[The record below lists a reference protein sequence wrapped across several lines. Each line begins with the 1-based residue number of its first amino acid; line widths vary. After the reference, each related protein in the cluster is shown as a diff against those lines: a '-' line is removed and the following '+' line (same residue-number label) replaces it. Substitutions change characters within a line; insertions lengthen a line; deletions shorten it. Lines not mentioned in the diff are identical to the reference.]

1 MHFVNR
7 SELTPPIRKLHFLA
21 LLCLWAMWGCV
32 AVKNPPVGRPYV
44 FENKV
49 SLNAP
54 SLSKEKQAIFREKLL
69 EYLDDSL
76 KVPTRSIIGFSQR
89 VRPPIFDSANIA
101 SSVNFLFGYL
111 KSEGYYNTSLD
122 TFTVKFDTTTRKTK
136 FFGGKRVKVIEAKT
150 HIYLAVGKGLRVDS
164 IWNEFANPELQR
176 LADSARKTSPL
187 TKNSYY
193 SKQAVAVELDRLS
206 AIFRNNGFMLMNR
219 SALLAEADTADLSLI
234 SLIDDPIQQQLAALK
249 RIQDP
254 TTTIRFFERPGT
266 DTMIFKK
273 YVIDSVYIYPE
284 TKISDNID
292 SLITSNRFTQLT
304 NPNSKVV
311 IKEEEHLFQEKMLR
325 RTNFLLPGQL
335 YADKHFFRTL
345 NNYSQMGPWQQVDAR
360 TFSRK
365 DSINQAIFHLFL
377 YPARRQNFQIDL
389 EGSQNNNI
397 SVGNVLSGRFL
408 AVGVAGTHRSRNVF
422 KKGTQS
428 ITSLRTGLELNNSAS
443 SGNEGF
449 FQSLIIS
456 GNQSFSFPRLLWPM
470 KFLDKRSLDF
480 RRTALNFGGIY
491 TDRFDFFKQT
501 SINAN
506 LQWDVRKGKNIFGFS
521 FPTFE
526 TVDTVSTD
534 SLYKEIQK
542 NPALAYSFTPGNVL
556 SVRGS
561 WERILEYGNRRHGGL
576 FRTSAEITV
585 PGNFTLFGKEFF
597 KFFRLEGQFIHGIKY
612 AKSSMAMRFYGGVG
626 WDISGNKGTLPFFR
640 QFVAGGSNSMRA
652 WSIRQLGLGNSLAS
666 DTAYFTDRFGD
677 IQIETNFEYRMRLIR
692 MFGYNL
698 DGAVLL
704 DIGNIW
710 NHRPA
715 ADGLGDFQVK
725 HLYRDLAMS
734 LGYGIR
740 WDLSFLVI
748 RFDAGFKV
756 KDPVRAGNGWLDT
769 FEWKSTN
776 RLGTNKRSNVAIQ
789 FGVGYPF

>member
-1 MHFVNR
+1 MHLKNR
-7 SELTPPIRKLHFLA
+7 SELTPPTRKLHFLT

-32 AVKNPPVGRPYV
+32 AVKNPPIGKPYV
-44 FENKV
+44 YENKV

-54 SLSKEKQAIFREKLL
+54 LLSKEKQSIFREKLL

-76 KVPTRSIIGFSQR
+76 KVPTRSIMGFSQR
-89 VRPPIFDSANIA
+89 VRPPLFDSVNIA
-101 SSVNFLFGYL
+101 NSIRFMFGYL
-111 KSEGYYNTSLD
+111 NSEGYYNSSLD
-122 TFTVKFDTTTRKTK
+122 TFTVRIDTTRRKTK
-136 FFGGKRVKVIEAKT
+136 FFGGKKVQVIEAKT
-150 HIYLAVGKGLRVDS
+150 HFFLKVGKGLRLDS
-164 IWNEFANPELQR
+164 IWNSFSNPELQR
-176 LADSARKTSPL
+176 LADSARKTSTL

-193 SKQAVAVELDRLS
+193 SKQAVAIELDRL
-206 AIFRNNGFMLMNR
+206 ATIFRNNGYMLMNR

-249 RIQDP
+249 RQQDP
-254 TTTIRFFERPGT
+254 TATLRFFERPGT
-266 DTMIFKK
+266 DSMLFRK
-273 YVIDSVYIYPE
+273 YLIDSVYIYPE
-284 TKISDNID
+284 TRISDNVD
-292 SLITSNRFTQLT
+292 SLISSTQFNQLSNPR
-304 NPNSKVV
+304 SRVV
-311 IKEEEHLFQEKMLR
+311 IKELENQFQEKMLR
-325 RTNFLLPGQL
+325 RTNYLQPGQI
-335 YADKHFFRTL
+335 YTDRQFFRTL
-345 NNYSQMGPWQQVDAR
+345 NNYSQMGPWQQVDVR
-360 TFSRK
+360 TSTRK
-365 DSINQAIFHLFL
+365 DSVAEAIFHLFL
-377 YPARRQNFQIDL
+377 YPAKRQNFQIDL

-408 AVGVAGTHRSRNVF
+408 AVGVAGTHRNRNVM
-422 KKGTQS
+422 KRGTQS
-428 ITSLRTGLELNNSAS
+428 VTTLRTGLELNNSAS
-443 SGNEGF
+443 SGNEGL
-449 FQSLIIS
+449 FQTLIVG
-456 GNQSFSFPRLLWPM
+456 GNQSFSIPRLLWPM
-470 KFLDKRSLDF
+470 NFLDKRSLDF
-480 RRTALNFGGIY
+480 RRTAVNFGGVY

-501 SINAN
+501 SINFN
-506 LQWDVRKGKNIFGFS
+506 LQWDVRKGKNTFSFS

-534 SLYKEIQK
+534 SLYKEIVA

-561 WERILEYGNRRHGGL
+561 WERVLEYSNRRHSGL
-576 FRTSAEITV
+576 FRTSAEVTV

-597 KFFRLEGQFIHGIKY
+597 KFFRMEGLFIHGIRFSKT
-612 AKSSMAMRFYGGVG
+612 SLAMRMFGGVG
-626 WDISGNKGTLPFFR
+626 WDISGSKATMPFFR

-652 WSIRQLGLGNSLAS
+652 WSIRQLGLGNSLAN

-677 IQIETNFEYRMRLIR
+677 IQLEANFEYRMRLVR

-715 ADGLGDFQVK
+715 ADGLGNFQWK
-725 HLYRDLAMS
+725 YLYRDLALS

-748 RFDAGFKV
+748 RFDGGFKV

-776 RLGTNKRSNVAIQ
+776 RLGTNKRSNLAIQ

>member
-1 MHFVNR
+1 
-7 SELTPPIRKLHFLA
+7 
-21 LLCLWAMWGCV
+21 MWGCV
-32 AVKNPPVGRPYV
+32 AVKNPQLGKPYV

-54 SLSKEKQAIFREKLL
+54 SLSKEKQSIYKEKLL

-76 KVPTRSIIGFSQR
+76 KVPTRSIMGFSQR
-89 VRPPIFDSANIA
+89 VRPPIFDSLNI
-101 SSVNFLFGYL
+101 SNSVRFMFGFLN
-111 KSEGYYNTSLD
+111 SEGYYNTSLD
-122 TFTVKFDTTTRKTK
+122 TFTVKFDTTQRSTK
-136 FFGGKRVKVIEAKT
+136 FFGGSKMKVIEVKT
-150 HIYLAVGKGLRVDS
+150 HIYLKVGKGLRIDS
-164 IWNEFANPELQR
+164 VWNDFSEPELQR

-187 TKNSYY
+187 AKNSYY
-193 SKQAVAVELDRLS
+193 NKQAVAIELDRL
-206 AIFRNNGFMLMNR
+206 ATIFRNNGFMLMNR

-249 RIQDP
+249 RVQDP
-254 TTTIRFFERPGT
+254 TTTLRFFERPGV
-266 DTMIFKK
+266 DSSVYRK
-273 YVIDSVYIYPE
+273 YLIDSVYIYPE
-284 TKISDNID
+284 TKISDNVD
-292 SLITSNRFTQLT
+292 NLISSTGFNRLSNPR
-304 NPNSKVV
+304 SKVV
-311 IKEEEHLFQEKMLR
+311 INEVEHLFQEKMLR
-325 RTNFLLPGQL
+325 RTNFLLPGQ
-335 YADKHFFRTL
+335 YYTDRQFFRTL
-345 NNYSQMGPWQQVDAR
+345 NNFSQMGPWQQVDVR
-360 TFSRK
+360 TFSHK
-365 DSINQAIFHLFL
+365 DSVAKADFHLFL
-377 YPARRQNFQIDL
+377 YPAKKQNFQIDL

-397 SVGNVLSGRFL
+397 SVGNALSGRFL
-408 AVGVAGTHRSRNVF
+408 AVGVVGTHRNRNLM
-422 KKGTQS
+422 KRGTQS
-428 ITSLRTGLELNNSAS
+428 TTTLRTSLELNNSAS
-443 SGNEGF
+443 SGNEGL
-449 FQSLIIS
+449 FQTLIIS
-456 GNQSFSFPRLLWPM
+456 GNQSFSIPRLLWPM
-470 KFLDKRSLDF
+470 KFLDKRTLDY
-480 RRTALNFGGIY
+480 RRTALNIGGIY

-506 LQWDVRKGKNIFGFS
+506 VQWDVRKGKNTFGFS

-561 WERILEYGNRRHGGL
+561 WERLLEYGTRRHSGL
-576 FRTSAEITV
+576 FRTTAEITV

-597 KFFRLEGQFIHGIKY
+597 KFLRLEGQFIHNIRY

-626 WDISGNKGTLPFFR
+626 WDISGNKATMPFFR

-652 WSIRQLGLGNSLAS
+652 WSIRQLGLGNSLAN

-677 IQIETNFEYRMRLIR
+677 IQIEVNWEYRMRLIR

-715 ADGLGDFQVK
+715 SDGLGDFQLK
-725 HLYRDLAMS
+725 YLYRDLAMS
-734 LGYGIR
+734 MGYGIR
-740 WDLSFLVI
+740 WDLNFLVI

-776 RLGTNKRSNVAIQ
+776 RLGTNKRSNLALQ